1 MARDDFYQEDNFQE
15 DYPSSWKPNTG
26 DFVGGVIQRYDR
38 ASTEF
43 RGERREHPICV
54 LEVEH
59 ISGGADV
66 RRGDEV
72 GIWLLHTVLLSKFE
86 ELRPRPGE
94 RIGIRK
100 TPSPPD
106 KQYHNYV
113 VKVDRDPED
122 EQVPDFSRY
131 QKTASDRG
139 AVDGGGRGQDATA
152 AYRPDPQRTADP
164 EGRHPP
170 DREQKRVPGAGGQGG
185 GPGEPRGDRPPPQDD
200 DLPF

>member
-1 MARDDFYQEDNFQE
+1 MPRDEFYSADNFQE
-15 DYPSSWKPNTG
+15 EYPESWQPDTG

-59 ISGGADV
+59 ISGGAEV
-66 RRGDEV
+66 SRGDELGV
-72 GIWLLHTVLLSKFE
+72 WLLHTVLLSKFE

-106 KQYHNYV
+106 KAYHDYV

-122 EQVPDFSRY
+122 EEVPDFSKYKR
-131 QKTASDRG
+131 TASDRG
-139 AVDGGGRGQDATA
+139 AVESRDASA
-152 AYRPDPQRTADP
+152 AHRPDP
-164 EGRHPP
+164 EGRRPP
-170 DREQKRVPGAGGQGG
+170 DRDSKQVPAAGDGGQGPGAGGH
-185 GPGEPRGDRPPPQDD
+185 EERPPAD